1 MHNLFILGG
10 LSIQITPLLCL
21 LVAGVFGIVVFVRGK
36 HIEGK
41 KTQCN
46 NNKNQWG
53 VGTVPRN
60 CFTILIFLNV
70 VYAY

>member
-36 HIEGK
+36 HIEGEK
-41 KTQCN
+41 KHNAITIKINGGWEQCL
-46 NNKNQWG
+46 
-53 VGTVPRN
+53 GTV
-60 CFTILIFLNV
+60 LQS
-70 VYAY
+70 